1 MRDYGIVSP
10 KFWIGTTGRQ
20 LRKMPYAQRV
30 AMYLMTAPAADMSG
44 VFYCPMATI
53 LNDVGAPC
61 APLEAPSKP
70 LQRGVFCVKEALEA
84 LSDLDFCFYD
94 FESEFVFVKEMAR
107 YQIADKLK
115 PTDNRV
121 KSLRKTVDDMPEPIK
136 TRFLQ
141 RYNQDFSL
149 GFEIKKQLENDAE
162 IESPFGAPSEALR
175 SQEQEQEQE
184 IKVGGAFSEKVAD
197 APEPP
202 PSDFCDEIPEEPFP
216 EDWGALEPLP
226 PPETKPAKKE
236 KRGTR
241 LDLKELPEPWE
252 RWAEEKAPDL
262 DPKAAFEEF
271 RNYWIAVPGAKGVK
285 LDWFAT
291 FRNSVLSMPDWKRK
305 TFRKKTE
312 ADKVKPASFEE
323 IQAIIRGEKQL
334 RKDENNGQA

>member
-1 MRDYGIVSP
+1 
-10 KFWIGTTGRQ
+10 
-20 LRKMPYAQRV
+20 
-30 AMYLMTAPAADMSG
+30 
-44 VFYCPMATI
+44 
-53 LNDVGAPC
+53 
-61 APLEAPSKP
+61 
-70 LQRGVFCVKEALEA
+70 
-84 LSDLDFCFYD
+84 
-94 FESEFVFVKEMAR
+94 MAR
-107 YQIADKLK
+107 YRKIDPRIWNDEKFASLSHEAQRAFFFILTHPSMTSLGAFRISAAGMAQELGLTEKGFQEPFHELLSKGIVRYDEKSFLVFAPNFLKYNPPENPNVIKGWAVALDYLPECGLKHEVLLKAKQCASNTDKGLKAFVDAFGDICHIAPKGFQEPFPK
-115 PTDNRV
+115 G
-121 KSLRKTVDDMPEPIK
+121 MPIK
-136 TRFLQ
+136 
-141 RYNQDFSL
+141 
-149 GFEIKKQLENDAE
+149 E
-162 IESPFGAPSEALR
+162 
-175 SQEQEQEQE
+175 QEQEQEQE

-241 LDLKELPEPWE
+241 LGLKELPEPWE

>member
-1 MRDYGIVSP
+1 MNYVQ
-10 KFWIGTTGRQ
+10 FH
-20 LRKMPYAQRV
+20 
-30 AMYLMTAPAADMSG
+30 
-44 VFYCPMATI
+44 
-53 LNDVGAPC
+53 VGDWDSSTRLLS
-61 APLEAPSKP
+61 PLEKGVYIDLLMLYYSVERPLMRSECERISRAYAPEEKA
-70 LQRGVFCVKEALEA
+70 ALEYVLDRFFHREGDVYA
-84 LSDLDFCFYD
+84 HRRCDEEIAKAAEKSEKAAKSAQARWNKGSRGKKASDANANDMQNGCTCNAD
-94 FESEFVFVKEMAR
+94 ADANGMQTHSER
-107 YQIADKLK
+107 NADAML
-115 PTDNRV
+115 TNNQ
-121 KSLRKTVDDMPEPIK
+121 EPI
-136 TRFLQ
+136 TNI
-141 RYNQDFSL
+141 Y
-149 GFEIKKQLENDAE
+149 
-162 IESPFGAPSEALR
+162 
-175 SQEQEQEQE
+175 
-184 IKVGGAFSEKVAD
+184 KVVGAFSEKVAD

>member
-1 MRDYGIVSP
+1 
-10 KFWIGTTGRQ
+10 
-20 LRKMPYAQRV
+20 
-30 AMYLMTAPAADMSG
+30 
-44 VFYCPMATI
+44 
-53 LNDVGAPC
+53 
-61 APLEAPSKP
+61 
-70 LQRGVFCVKEALEA
+70 
-84 LSDLDFCFYD
+84 
-94 FESEFVFVKEMAR
+94 MAR
-107 YQIADKLK
+107 YRKIDPRIWNDEKFA
-115 PTDNRV
+115 
-121 KSLRKTVDDMPEPIK
+121 SLSHEA
-136 TRFLQ
+136 Q
-141 RYNQDFSL
+141 RAFFFILTHPSMTSL
-149 GFEIKKQLENDAE
+149 GAFRISAAGMAQELGLTEKGFQE
-162 IESPFGAPSEALR
+162 PFPKGMPIQE
-175 SQEQEQEQE
+175 QEQEQEQE

-202 PSDFCDEIPEEPFP
+202 PSDFCDEIPEELFP

-334 RKDENNGQA
+334 RKDENDGQA

>member
-1 MRDYGIVSP
+1 MNYVQ
-10 KFWIGTTGRQ
+10 FH
-20 LRKMPYAQRV
+20 
-30 AMYLMTAPAADMSG
+30 
-44 VFYCPMATI
+44 
-53 LNDVGAPC
+53 VGDWDSSTRLLT
-61 APLEAPSKP
+61 PLEKGIYIDLLMLYYSTERPILRSYFDRITRGYTEDERKAFDYVVSQYFEEQDDGFHNARCDEEIAKAAEKSEKARKSIQARWNKAAKGHASSVSDTWRKP
-70 LQRGVFCVKEALEA
+70 
-84 LSDLDFCFYD
+84 D
-94 FESEFVFVKEMAR
+94 ES
-107 YQIADKLK
+107 
-115 PTDNRV
+115 TDAIRTNNERNTDV
-121 KSLRKTVDDMPEPIK
+121 LLTNNQEPI
-136 TRFLQ
+136 T
-141 RYNQDFSL
+141 N
-149 GFEIKKQLENDAE
+149 IN
-162 IESPFGAPSEALR
+162 
-175 SQEQEQEQE
+175 
-184 IKVGGAFSEKVAD
+184 KVGGAFSEKVAD